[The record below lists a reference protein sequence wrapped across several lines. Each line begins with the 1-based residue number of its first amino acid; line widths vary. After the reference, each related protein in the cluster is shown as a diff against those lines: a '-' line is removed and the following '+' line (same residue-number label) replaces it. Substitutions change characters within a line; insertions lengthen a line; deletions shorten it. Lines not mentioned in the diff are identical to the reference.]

1 MISTVFP
8 HDFLWGCATSA
19 FQVEGAYNEDGKGLS
34 LADLRSMAIDPAE
47 EPTKALANVGDT
59 LADSRVASDFYHR
72 WQEDLRLMKEL
83 GLKSY
88 RFPLRGPASSPMAT
102 RLSLT
107 PKAWNFTTT

>member
-1 MISTVFP
+1 MVSTVFP
-8 HDFLWGCATSA
+8 HDFLWGAATSA

-34 LADLRSMAIDPAE
+34 LADLRSMAIGPAE

-83 GLKSY
+83 G
-88 RFPLRGPASSPMAT
+88 PASSPMAT
-102 RLSLT
+102 RLILT